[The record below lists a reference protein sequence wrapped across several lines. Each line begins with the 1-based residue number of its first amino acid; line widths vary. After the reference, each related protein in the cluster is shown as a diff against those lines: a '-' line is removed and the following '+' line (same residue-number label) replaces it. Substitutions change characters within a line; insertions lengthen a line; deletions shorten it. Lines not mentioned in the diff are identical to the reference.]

1 MNERIKQIRTESGLN
16 QTDFAKR
23 ISVSR
28 SAVCKM
34 ESGENSPSEQTIKLI
49 CREFSVNE
57 NWLRT
62 GNETMF
68 LESKKNDMISKML
81 GDVIKADES
90 DFKRITNPFKVKDGF
105 PASPQDFNI
114 IRPKVDLL
122 IGEETKRPLNF
133 RVVRTSQEATSE
145 IQEQEKQ
152 LLLQYI
158 EATIMSKMG
167 PEEQA

>member
-90 DFKRITNPFKVKDGF
+90 DFKRRLVSALSKLDDAGWDSLEKLIDDISDG
-105 PASPQDFNI
+105 
-114 IRPKVDLL
+114 K
-122 IGEETKRPLNF
+122 EH
-133 RVVRTSQEATSE
+133 
-145 IQEQEKQ
+145 
-152 LLLQYI
+152 
-158 EATIMSKMG
+158 
-167 PEEQA
+167 

>member
-57 NWLRT
+57 NWLRN
-62 GNETMF
+62 GVGEMF
-68 LESKKNDMISKML
+68 LKRTKDDEISEML
-81 GDVIKADES
+81 GKIQRDNENHFKKRFVTALSKLDDKDWDSLEKLVDEIVNQ
-90 DFKRITNPFKVKDGF
+90 KKEGH
-105 PASPQDFNI
+105 
-114 IRPKVDLL
+114 
-122 IGEETKRPLNF
+122 
-133 RVVRTSQEATSE
+133 
-145 IQEQEKQ
+145 
-152 LLLQYI
+152 
-158 EATIMSKMG
+158 
-167 PEEQA
+167 

>member
-68 LESKKNDMISKML
+68 LESKKNDMISKLL

-90 DFKRITNPFKVKDGF
+90 DFKRRLVSALSKLDDAGWESLEKLIDDISDG
-105 PASPQDFNI
+105 
-114 IRPKVDLL
+114 K
-122 IGEETKRPLNF
+122 EH
-133 RVVRTSQEATSE
+133 
-145 IQEQEKQ
+145 
-152 LLLQYI
+152 
-158 EATIMSKMG
+158 
-167 PEEQA
+167 

>member
-68 LESKKNDMISKML
+68 LESKKNDLISKML

-90 DFKRITNPFKVKDGF
+90 DFKRRLVSALSKLDDSGWDSLEKLIDDISDG
-105 PASPQDFNI
+105 
-114 IRPKVDLL
+114 K
-122 IGEETKRPLNF
+122 EH
-133 RVVRTSQEATSE
+133 
-145 IQEQEKQ
+145 
-152 LLLQYI
+152 
-158 EATIMSKMG
+158 
-167 PEEQA
+167 

>member
-34 ESGENSPSEQTIKLI
+34 ESGENAPSEQTIKLI

-90 DFKRITNPFKVKDGF
+90 DFKRRLVSALSNLDDSGWESLEKLIDDISDG
-105 PASPQDFNI
+105 
-114 IRPKVDLL
+114 KH
-122 IGEETKRPLNF
+122 
-133 RVVRTSQEATSE
+133 
-145 IQEQEKQ
+145 
-152 LLLQYI
+152 
-158 EATIMSKMG
+158 
-167 PEEQA
+167 

>member
-90 DFKRITNPFKVKDGF
+90 DFKRRLVSALSKLDDAGWDSLEK
-105 PASPQDFNI
+105 
-114 IRPKVDLL
+114 L
-122 IGEETKRPLNF
+122 IDDISYGKEH
-133 RVVRTSQEATSE
+133 
-145 IQEQEKQ
+145 
-152 LLLQYI
+152 
-158 EATIMSKMG
+158 
-167 PEEQA
+167 

>member
-68 LESKKNDMISKML
+68 LESKKNDLISKML

-90 DFKRITNPFKVKDGF
+90 DFKRRLVSALSKLDDAGWDSLEKLIDDISDG
-105 PASPQDFNI
+105 
-114 IRPKVDLL
+114 K
-122 IGEETKRPLNF
+122 EH
-133 RVVRTSQEATSE
+133 
-145 IQEQEKQ
+145 
-152 LLLQYI
+152 
-158 EATIMSKMG
+158 
-167 PEEQA
+167 

>member
-1 MNERIKQIRTESGLN
+1 MNERIKQIRTESVLN

-90 DFKRITNPFKVKDGF
+90 DFKRRLVSALSKLDDAGWESLEKLIDDISDG
-105 PASPQDFNI
+105 
-114 IRPKVDLL
+114 KH
-122 IGEETKRPLNF
+122 
-133 RVVRTSQEATSE
+133 
-145 IQEQEKQ
+145 
-152 LLLQYI
+152 
-158 EATIMSKMG
+158 
-167 PEEQA
+167 

>member
-57 NWLRT
+57 NWLRN
-62 GNETMF
+62 GVGEMF
-68 LESKKNDMISKML
+68 LKRTKHDEISEML
-81 GDVIKADES
+81 GKIQRDNENHFKKRFVTALSKLDDKDWDSLEKLVDEIVNQ
-90 DFKRITNPFKVKDGF
+90 KKEGH
-105 PASPQDFNI
+105 
-114 IRPKVDLL
+114 
-122 IGEETKRPLNF
+122 
-133 RVVRTSQEATSE
+133 
-145 IQEQEKQ
+145 
-152 LLLQYI
+152 
-158 EATIMSKMG
+158 
-167 PEEQA
+167 